1 MTGNDLPANPS
12 VLNTTVLSNFAYIDQ
27 LWIGDPPNLRYQSR
41 DDSNTALL
49 STDIS
54 NTERFDETVRRFR
67 RRSQTEKPF
76 VGETSRPGEAQAF
89 ALADAHDGRLLT
101 DDGDARSFAKD
112 QGVTVVGSVGV
123 LLAAIDAGRIDEATA
138 DEWLSKWIDEIGYY
152 VPYRTIS
159 EYRCGS
165 SEDDNARKSSETSWT
180 RQRPSFTSTIC

>member
-27 LWIGDPPNLRYQSR
+27 LWIVADLSGICTVPVVREELEHGVANHPYLQEALDAL
-41 DDSNTALL
+41 DDEIPVAA
-49 STDIS
+49 IS
-54 NTERFDETVRRFR
+54 DTVANR
-67 RRSQTEKPF
+67 EAV
-76 VGETSRPGEAQAF
+76 VGEHLDPGEAQAF

-123 LLAAIDAGRIDEATA
+123 LLAAIDAGKIDEATA
-138 DEWLSKWIDEIGYY
+138 DEWLSTWIDEIGYY

-159 EYRCGS
+159 DYR
-165 SEDDNARKSSETSWT
+165 
-180 RQRPSFTSTIC
+180 